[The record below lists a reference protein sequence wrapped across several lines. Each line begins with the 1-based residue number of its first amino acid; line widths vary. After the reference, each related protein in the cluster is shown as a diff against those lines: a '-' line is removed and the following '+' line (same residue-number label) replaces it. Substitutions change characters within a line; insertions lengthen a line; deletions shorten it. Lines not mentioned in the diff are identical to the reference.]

1 MLEVLLILA
10 IGLLPSL
17 LTFFLRHRMELR
29 AQRQLRAAI
38 AAAERRQV
46 QRLLT
51 LPRDYQYVEGIGA
64 LIGDFSCRYNARS
77 PYIRCAINP
86 MGPCDSCRYYESTI
100 QIS

>member
-46 QRLLT
+46 QRLLA

-77 PYIRCAINP
+77 PYIRCATNP